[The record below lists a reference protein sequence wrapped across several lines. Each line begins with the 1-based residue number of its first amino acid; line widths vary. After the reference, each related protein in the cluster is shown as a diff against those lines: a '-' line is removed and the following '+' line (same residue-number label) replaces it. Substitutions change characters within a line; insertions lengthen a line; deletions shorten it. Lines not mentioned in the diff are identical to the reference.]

1 MGKRVRRTPE
11 EARRVIL
18 DAAEESLGLNGPAGL
33 RLQEVAKGAGV
44 SHPTILHHFGSREG
58 LVQAL
63 NQRALADLKTS
74 VMEMLA
80 RTEGPMGVVDLA
92 FAVQRNG
99 LAQRMV
105 WLAQTGA
112 ETNPSATPIFEEIA
126 QALHATRVRL
136 SPPGA
141 VVDIEDSR
149 AVVHLVTL
157 ASFGDALV
165 GQRLRR
171 NRGETDEIEART
183 RFERWFAALLADRMI
198 WQAKS

>member
-1 MGKRVRRTPE
+1 MTKRIRRTPE

-18 DAAEESLGLNGPAGL
+18 DAAEAGLGLNGPGSL
-33 RLQEVAKGAGV
+33 RLQEVAKAAGV
-44 SHPTILHHFGSREG
+44 THPTILHHFGSREG
-58 LVQAL
+58 LIQAL
-63 NQRALADLKTS
+63 NQRALTDLKAS

-80 RTEGPMGVVDLA
+80 RTDGPKGIVDLA
-92 FAVQRNG
+92 FAAQRNG

-105 WLAQTGA
+105 WLSQTGA
-112 ETNPSATPIFEEIA
+112 EPNPGATPIFEEIV
-126 QALHATRVRL
+126 QALHAARIRL
-136 SPPGA
+136 SPPDA

-171 NRGETDEIEART
+171 NRGETDEAEARA
-183 RFERWFAALLADRMI
+183 RFERWFAALLSDRMI
-198 WQAKS
+198 QQVS